1 VEQGEEGGMGRQNM
15 FRGQNPTQHS
25 TMNVMGETPLD
36 MVLLQD
42 RQRRFHIVTREVSI
56 GKKTEP

>member
-1 VEQGEEGGMGRQNM
+1 MGRQNM
-15 FRGQNPTQHS
+15 FRGQNTTQHG

-42 RQRRFHIVTREVSI
+42 CQRRFHIVTREVPI
-56 GKKTEP
+56 GEKIEK

>member
-1 VEQGEEGGMGRQNM
+1 MGRQNM

-25 TMNVMGETPLD
+25 TMNVMGETPLG

-42 RQRRFHIVTREVSI
+42 CQRRFHIVTREVPV
-56 GKKTEP
+56 GEKTET